1 MNDAIS
7 RSELIKILK
16 EWPERLSILLNPT
29 CEEYAERQ
37 GTLQS
42 FAAIVEEVEGLP
54 ALDVEPVIH
63 AKWIEDGYYEKPSV
77 CSHCG
82 EEAFST
88 STFRELSDYDL
99 DENLI
104 SLGYE
109 EDKEY
114 VLTKWCPNCGAK
126 MDGGKKNAVD

>member
-7 RSELIKILK
+7 RSELIKILR
-16 EWPERLSILLNPT
+16 EWPDHLSILINPT
-29 CEEYAERQ
+29 CEEYAERY
-37 GTLQS
+37 GFLES
-42 FAAIVEEVEGLP
+42 LVAIAEEVERLH

-82 EEAFST
+82 EEAFYTRT
-88 STFRELSDYDL
+88 SHELTDYDW
-99 DENLI
+99 DENLV

-109 EDKEY
+109 ENIEY
-114 VLTKWCPNCGAK
+114 VLSKRCPNCGAI
-126 MDGGKKNAVD
+126 MDEGAEK